1 MLTITTTNNL
11 DGYEVVEYLG
21 IVTGEAVSGIN
32 MFRDIGAGLR
42 NVFGGRSAGYED
54 EMAQAREEVL
64 RDLRVGGGGGLT
76 RGGEDGLILHELL
89 DHGRSFLIWAQQ
101 ILAHSFLSPA
111 ELYQMPIK
119 ARAVSP
125 QNELN

>member
-32 MFRDIGAGLR
+32 MFRDISAGLR

-64 RDLRVGGGGGLT
+64 REMSQRAEALGANAVIGANVGYETFAEMIMTTACGTAVRVRRT
-76 RGGEDGLILHELL
+76 
-89 DHGRSFLIWAQQ
+89 S
-101 ILAHSFLSPA
+101 
-111 ELYQMPIK
+111 
-119 ARAVSP
+119 
-125 QNELN
+125 

>member
-54 EMAQAREEVL
+54 EMSQAREEVL
-64 RDLRVGGGGGLT
+64 NEMSQRAEALGANAVIGASVG
-76 RGGEDGLILHELL
+76 
-89 DHGRSFLIWAQQ
+89 
-101 ILAHSFLSPA
+101 
-111 ELYQMPIK
+111 
-119 ARAVSP
+119 
-125 QNELN
+125 